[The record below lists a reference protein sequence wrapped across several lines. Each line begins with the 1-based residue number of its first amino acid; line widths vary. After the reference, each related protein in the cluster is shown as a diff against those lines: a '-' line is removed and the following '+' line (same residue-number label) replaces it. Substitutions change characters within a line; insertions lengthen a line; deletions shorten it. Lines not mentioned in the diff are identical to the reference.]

1 MIYHTHC
8 TDVSTN
14 GGKALRALYCLSFGP
29 KKEYVETD
37 FKPVEYRLG
46 TTLIAFL
53 STDFASLRA
62 KLLVRTTPMME
73 NQAITEIKN
82 ELSTIHALCS
92 PSFLKKSWQTCLM
105 NAWKVLRSCKR
116 NSPPLQM
123 PCSCRTDLS
132 WAPSSVWR
140 SIWAAIFKLPQRS
153 PVWTWRCAQNESCM

>member
-1 MIYHTHC
+1 M
-8 TDVSTN
+8 STN
-14 GGKALRALYCLSFGP
+14 GGEALRALYCLSFGP

-82 ELSTIHALCS
+82 ALSAIHPSGNALCS
-92 PSFLKKSWQTCLM
+92 PSF
-105 NAWKVLRSCKR
+105 
-116 NSPPLQM
+116 
-123 PCSCRTDLS
+123 
-132 WAPSSVWR
+132 
-140 SIWAAIFKLPQRS
+140 
-153 PVWTWRCAQNESCM
+153 